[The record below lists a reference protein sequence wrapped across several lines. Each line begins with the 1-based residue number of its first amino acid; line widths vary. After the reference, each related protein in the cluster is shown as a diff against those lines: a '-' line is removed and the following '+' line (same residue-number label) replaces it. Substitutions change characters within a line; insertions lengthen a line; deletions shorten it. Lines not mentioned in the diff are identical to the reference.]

1 MPYPSAPL
9 PDTVSASG
17 SCRILRSP
25 CPVWCSGAGAGT
37 PLCDSERTEGG
48 GNPSEEPG
56 EEGEADDPGPE
67 PAKASASVV
76 GGGGGPAAPPSRSA
90 YSPRPRPWQPGEE
103 AAIVSE
109 PAPERGAQ
117 RREIP
122 GKETARDRRGPGPGG
137 RVGPERRPR
146 ILWRR
151 TAPATTRPAFPRP
164 ALDGVC
170 AGRGLG
176 GRPLREKWRSGSC
189 GGGRPGSPPGRG
201 RGGVRALCRAGGSG
215 RRGLLRALMLQRGLL
230 GPGSC
235 VLSLLAGAS
244 LMPKSPV
251 CAVGLAVS
259 AEGEL
264 RGSVTWIN
272 LYPKA

>member
-122 GKETARDRRGPGPGG
+122 GKEAAATGAVRARGAESGRRG
-137 RVGPERRPR
+137 
-146 ILWRR
+146 
-151 TAPATTRPAFPRP
+151 
-164 ALDGVC
+164 AL
-170 AGRGLG
+170 
-176 GRPLREKWRSGSC
+176 GSC
-189 GGGRPGSPPGRG
+189 GGERRRPLPGQLSRDPRSTVSVPGEDSGGGRCGRNG
-201 RGGVRALCRAGGSG
+201 GAGAAVGGARGARRGGGGVASELCAE
-215 RRGLLRALMLQRGLL
+215 
-230 GPGSC
+230 
-235 VLSLLAGAS
+235 LAGAGDGGYCG
-244 LMPKSPV
+244 P
-251 CAVGLAVS
+251 
-259 AEGEL
+259 
-264 RGSVTWIN
+264 
-272 LYPKA
+272 